1 MGRSELLKGSWRPH
15 AQRTSGLKGAPWV
28 EPGRGPAF
36 AADAPLRVRRMEN
49 LVTHLRSNECDGVD
63 RGWEKD

>member
-1 MGRSELLKGSWRPH
+1 
-15 AQRTSGLKGAPWV
+15 
-28 EPGRGPAF
+28 
-36 AADAPLRVRRMEN
+36 VRRMEN